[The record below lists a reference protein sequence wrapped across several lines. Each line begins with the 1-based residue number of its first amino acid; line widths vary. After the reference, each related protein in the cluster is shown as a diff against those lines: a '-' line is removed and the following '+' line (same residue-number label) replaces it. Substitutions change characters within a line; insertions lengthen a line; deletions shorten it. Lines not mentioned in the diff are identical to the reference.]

1 VRALFFIV
9 SVATLAAPQVDG
21 QYSSYLL
28 RISHKTFDD
37 YSCALLQENG
47 AFHLEFAHGDDL
59 KVFEGTTSAGDVQ
72 KIQRLLANPQLTGL
86 SQEQIEEPIVRGK
99 TETLQLTIY
108 RHDHWQDLFFQSVES
123 EETFERA
130 LEPLVR
136 WLDELHKLP
145 HKMFSEDEGKQ
156 NCLPPRKI
164 ALKKRDSSPTPPQPI
179 TSTDWAIKSILKV
192 PALAPAVPTAPASIR
207 PILRVYSLAVRTGE
221 AQQSCALIAEN
232 GRYRFENHYQKMGR
246 AVNIGITSGKL
257 NSEELVELRSIL
269 DNPALLKIQHHEPR
283 GSAAVPMLGDML
295 NLSIMRPEGEQNIIL
310 SSSFGRQFGSFYGG
324 DADTS
329 VAHDL
334 TEFLKDHIENAGASI
349 LNKSARNDCTEL
361 P

>member
-1 VRALFFIV
+1 VC
-9 SVATLAAPQVDG
+9 VAPLAAPQVDR
-21 QYSSYLL
+21 QYSPSLL
-28 RISHKTFDD
+28 RISHETFND

-59 KVFEGTTSAGDVQ
+59 KVFEGTTNGGDVQ
-72 KIQRLLANPQLTGL
+72 KVQQLLANPQLTAL
-86 SQEQIEEPIVRGK
+86 SQEQIDEPIVRGR
-99 TETLQLTIY
+99 TEKLQVTVY

-123 EETFERA
+123 EEPFERA
-130 LEPLVR
+130 LEPLVQ
-136 WLDELHKLP
+136 WLDDLHKLP
-145 HKMFSEDEGKQ
+145 HKTFTEDEGKQ

-164 ALKKRDSSPTPPQPI
+164 TLKKRDANPPPPQPI
-179 TSTDWAIKSILKV
+179 TSTDWAIKSILKI
-192 PALAPAVPTAPASIR
+192 PALAPAVPAAPASIR
-207 PILRVYSLAVRTGE
+207 PTLRVYSLAVRTSE

-257 NSEELVELRSIL
+257 NSEELVELRAIL
-269 DNPALLKIQHHEPR
+269 DNPTLMKIQHHEPR
-283 GSAAVPMLGDML
+283 GSAAVAMLGDML
-295 NLSIMRPEGEQNIIL
+295 NLSIIRPEGEQNIIL

-334 TEFLKDHIENAGASI
+334 TEFLKDHIENAGAS
-349 LNKSARNDCTEL
+349 LLDKSARNDCTEL

>member
-1 VRALFFIV
+1 VRAVFFIV
-9 SVATLAAPQVDG
+9 CVATLAAPQIDR
-21 QYSSYLL
+21 QSSPSLL

-59 KVFEGTTSAGDVQ
+59 KVFEGTTSGDDVQ
-72 KIQRLLANPQLTGL
+72 KVQQLLANPQLTAL
-86 SQEQIEEPIVRGK
+86 SQEQIEEPIVRGR
-99 TETLQLTIY
+99 TENLQVTVY

-123 EETFERA
+123 EEPFERA

-136 WLDELHKLP
+136 WLDDLHKLP
-145 HKMFSEDEGKQ
+145 HKVFTEDEGKQ

-164 ALKKRDSSPTPPQPI
+164 ALKKRDPNPPPPQPI
-179 TSTDWAIKSILKV
+179 TSTDWAIKSILKI
-192 PALAPAVPTAPASIR
+192 PAPAPASIR
-207 PILRVYSLAVRTGE
+207 PILRVYSLAVRTRE

-246 AVNIGITSGKL
+246 AVNIGIASGKL
-257 NSEELVELRSIL
+257 NSEELVELRAIL

-295 NLSIMRPEGEQNIIL
+295 NLSIMRAEGEQNIIL

-324 DADTS
+324 DAGTS

-334 TEFLKDHIENAGASI
+334 TEFLKDHIENGGASI
-349 LNKSARNDCTEL
+349 LNKSARNDCAEL

>member
-1 VRALFFIV
+1 MKALAFV
-9 SVATLAAPQVDG
+9 LCVASIAASQATQRPFPYV
-21 QYSSYLL
+21 L
-28 RISHKTFDD
+28 RISHETFDD
-37 YSCALLQENG
+37 YSCALLQTSG
-47 AFHLEFAHGDDL
+47 AFHLEFAHGDDV
-59 KVFEGTTSAGDVQ
+59 KVYEGTTSAEDVL
-72 KIQRLLANPQLTGL
+72 KIQQILERPQLAGL
-86 SQEQIEEPIVRGK
+86 FQEQVEEPIVRSR
-99 TETLQLTIY
+99 TEKLQLTIY

-123 EETFERA
+123 EEPFQRA
-130 LEPLVR
+130 LDPLVR
-136 WLDELHKLP
+136 WLDDLHRLP
-145 HKMFSEDEGKQ
+145 HKVFSEDEGKQ

-164 ALKKRDSSPTPPQPI
+164 ALKKRDPPPPPPQPI
-179 TSTDWAIKSILKV
+179 ASTDWAIKSILKV
-192 PALAPAVPTAPASIR
+192 PTLAPAIPTAPASIR
-207 PILRVYSLAVRTGE
+207 PILRVYSLAVGTRE

-232 GRYRFENHYQKMGR
+232 GRYRFENHYQKTGR
-246 AVNIGITSGKL
+246 AVNMGITSGKL
-257 NSEELVELRSIL
+257 NSEELAGLRAIL